1 MDPKKAITERTEAAA
16 RDLYGARPAERL
28 RPVGYMQ
35 IETRETWKQLGRGAM
50 SFLIGVLLASEPS
63 FFCKLCRE
71 EGCRHSSDGT
81 QLEEDAEL
89 SRTLTLIRLF
99 NALQDVPVLGGE
111 GEDET
116 FALDTVISG
125 FIGPWR
131 DSTGCCASSGRT

>member
-35 IETRETWKQLGRGAM
+35 IETKETWKQLGRGAM

-99 NALQDVPVLGGE
+99 NALQDVPVPVLGGE
-111 GEDET
+111 G
-116 FALDTVISG
+116 
-125 FIGPWR
+125 
-131 DSTGCCASSGRT
+131 